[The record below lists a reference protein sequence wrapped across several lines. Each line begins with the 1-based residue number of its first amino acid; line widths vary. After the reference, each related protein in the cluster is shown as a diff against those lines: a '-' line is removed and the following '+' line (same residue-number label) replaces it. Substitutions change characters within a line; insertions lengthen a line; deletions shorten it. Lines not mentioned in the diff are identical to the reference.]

1 MQAITGQIAAAATDR
16 EPIDAPRLRDQL
28 GRWLGSVCAGP
39 RTPDPRTEPA
49 MSALAARLDRS
60 VREATDR
67 LLELHGLSGR
77 AAEEIRERVAGQFE
91 TGKRADVA
99 KTGVIGGLVSGA
111 LGGLAAD
118 LAAGGLTFG
127 AGALIG
133 GILGAIG
140 MGGAAQAYNVAIGA
154 EKGTIGWSAPFLTQ
168 RVGAALL
175 RYLAVAHFGRGRGD
189 WVQGGNPPARLHD
202 GGDRAPSPCGA
213 SRARRKQRGNPTRA
227 PPDCDRG
234 RAPGADQALRRS
246 ATPPRPDPIG
256 GGVLT
261 GWPDPAPG
269 LPQHRQRYST
279 LRAPRRSPRWP
290 MPRRRDGRAPAGSSR
305 PRVAAPPGR
314 SRFPC

>member
-1 MQAITGQIAAAATDR
+1 
-16 EPIDAPRLRDQL
+16 
-28 GRWLGSVCAGP
+28 
-39 RTPDPRTEPA
+39 

-77 AAEEIRERVAGQFE
+77 SAEEILARVAGQFE

-99 KTGVIGGLVSGA
+99 KTSVIGGLVSGA

-118 LAAGGLTFG
+118 LAAGGLSFG

-140 MGGAAQAYNVAIGA
+140 VGGAAQVYNVAIGA
-154 EKGTIGWSAPFLTQ
+154 EKGTIGWSPEFLTE
-168 RVGAALL
+168 RVSAALL

-189 WVQGGNPPARLHD
+189 WVQGESPPHWPPLVEDAVTGQASALRWIWERAEQ
-202 GGDRAPSPCGA
+202 GGGSEDDPA
-213 SRARRKQRGNPTRA
+213 RA
-227 PPDCDRG
+227 PPDRDRG
-234 RAPGADQALRRS
+234 RAPGADQALPRS
-246 ATPPRPDPIG
+246 ADLSSPRPRQKRR
-256 GGVLT
+256 
-261 GWPDPAPG
+261 PDGPARP
-269 LPQHRQRYST
+269 RA
-279 LRAPRRSPRWP
+279 RAPRARVSGTPRPARPGGSPRWP
-290 MPRRRDGRAPAGSSR
+290 MPGRRDGRAPAASPR